1 MQLTDNE
8 MNIMKR
14 LEDRFRTAVFGD
26 YARNVISSDL
36 DSLLSIYRKVF
47 GSEYRLN
54 KTCSSCQLAF
64 LKQIGRWWLSY
75 KEEQE
80 KVSEAPEPILN
91 IKELEEPVTN
101 TNKST
106 STNTKNKTGQKK
118 QPKPNGKKA

>member
-8 MNIMKR
+8 INIMKR

-54 KTCSSCQLAF
+54 KTCASCQLAF
-64 LKQIGRWWLSY
+64 LKQIGRWWFSY
-75 KEEQE
+75 KEERE